1 MTERRSNDGPKGSM
15 EARPDVAEVRGGT
28 ATERV
33 GDVVLVQ
40 DGPVLRATID
50 RPEARNAISP
60 SVTEGL
66 EAAVR
71 RARQSNAKVLVLRG
85 SAGTFCAGAD
95 LAFVLSTIDQ
105 PGAMEGDGP
114 FASLIRRLNDVLLEI
129 EAAPFASVAVVEGFA
144 LAGGCEILMACDIVV
159 ADEAARIG
167 DRHLELGLL
176 PGGGGSVRL
185 HKALTPARSR
195 WLLLSGEMISGREA
209 ADWGLVTRAAP
220 RDQLDDLAEAM
231 IARLAS
237 RSGDALSGAKAM
249 FDAVRDIP
257 VPDGILAERRIF
269 LDHMAKSEDVRAS
282 LARFLAPKETR

>member
-1 MTERRSNDGPKGSM
+1 MSGQ
-15 EARPDVAEVRGGT
+15 
-28 ATERV
+28 RV
-33 GDVVLVQ
+33 GDVVLVE

-60 SVTEGL
+60 TVVDGL

-71 RARQSNAKVLVLRG
+71 RAVEIEARVLVIRG
-85 SAGTFCAGAD
+85 AGGTFCAGAD

-105 PGAMEGDGP
+105 PGALEEGGA
-114 FASLIRRLNDVLLEI
+114 FTSVIRRLADVLDEM
-129 EAAPFASVAVVEGFA
+129 EVAPFATVAVVDGFA
-144 LAGGCEILMACDIVV
+144 LAGGCEILLACDVVV

-209 ADWGLVTRAAP
+209 AEWGLVTRAVP
-220 RDQLDDLAEAM
+220 RRELDEVAEAM

-237 RSGDALSGAKAM
+237 RSGDALAGAKAM
-249 FDAVRDIP
+249 IGAVRDIP
-257 VPDGILAERRIF
+257 VSEGIDAERRIF
-269 LDHMAKSEDVRAS
+269 LGHMAKSDDLRAA
-282 LARFLAPKETR
+282 LARFLQPKEKQ

>member
-1 MTERRSNDGPKGSM
+1 MSSTG
-15 EARPDVAEVRGGT
+15 
-28 ATERV
+28 ERV
-33 GDVVLVQ
+33 GDVVLVE

-71 RARQSNAKVLVLRG
+71 RARRSNAKVLVLRG
-85 SAGTFCAGAD
+85 AAGTFCAGAD
-95 LAFVLSTIDQ
+95 LGFVLSTIDQ
-105 PGAMEGDGP
+105 PGAMGAGGP
-114 FASLIRRLNDVLLEI
+114 FGSLIGRLNDVLLDI

-144 LAGGCEILMACDIVV
+144 LAGGCEILLACDVVV

-195 WLLLSGEMISGREA
+195 WLLLSGEMITGREA
-209 ADWGLVTRAAP
+209 AEWGLVTRAVP
-220 RDQLDDLAEAM
+220 QDRLDEVAETM

-237 RSGDALSGAKAM
+237 RSADARRGAKEM
-249 FDAVRDIP
+249 IDAVRDIP
-257 VPDGILAERRIF
+257 VPDGVLAERRIF
-269 LDHMAKSEDVRAS
+269 LDHMTKSGDVRAS

>member
-1 MTERRSNDGPKGSM
+1 MSSTG
-15 EARPDVAEVRGGT
+15 
-28 ATERV
+28 ERV
-33 GDVVLVQ
+33 GDVVLVE

-71 RARQSNAKVLVLRG
+71 RARRSNAKVLVLRG
-85 SAGTFCAGAD
+85 AAGTFCAGAD
-95 LAFVLSTIDQ
+95 LGFVLSTIDQ
-105 PGAMEGDGP
+105 PGAMEAGGP
-114 FASLIRRLNDVLLEI
+114 FGSLIGRLNDVLLDI

-144 LAGGCEILMACDIVV
+144 LAGGCEILLACDVVV

-167 DRHLELGLL
+167 DRHLALGLL

-195 WLLLSGEMISGREA
+195 WLLLSGEMITGREA
-209 ADWGLVTRAAP
+209 AEWGLVTRAVP
-220 RDQLDDLAEAM
+220 QDRLDEVAETM

-237 RSGDALSGAKAM
+237 RSADALRGAKEM
-249 FDAVRDIP
+249 IDAVRDIP
-257 VPDGILAERRIF
+257 VPDGVVAERRIF
-269 LDHMAKSEDVRAS
+269 LDHMTKSGDVRAS